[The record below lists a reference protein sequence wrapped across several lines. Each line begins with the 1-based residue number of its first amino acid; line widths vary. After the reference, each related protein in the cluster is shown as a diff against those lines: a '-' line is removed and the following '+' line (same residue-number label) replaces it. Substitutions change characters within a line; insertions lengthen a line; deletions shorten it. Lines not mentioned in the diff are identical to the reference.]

1 MGITMYGTH
10 LILPSKLFFLYSICL
25 EVIFASYDLQME
37 KTLQALVLLIVL
49 RLTGSSLPPL
59 LGQWLQFHDNY
70 LDDLHEIL
78 TAPSSLCDVSVSYD
92 PGLHAVQESLLRLH
106 DFHTLCRCLPLLQ
119 DQWRRYLRGRRTSD
133 LVVERKLKC
142 LVAREGNSCSADAT
156 HAIAVQQW

>member
-1 MGITMYGTH
+1 M
-10 LILPSKLFFLYSICL
+10 SRS
-25 EVIFASYDLQME
+25 DLCIIWSSVQVQCVAAVVQME

-78 TAPSSLCDVSVSYD
+78 TSPSSLCDVSVSYD